1 MTPLQRLM
9 LSRAR
14 TLLAVARLL
23 DKLATRLG
31 VLGVASGGPISF
43 PQLLPVIWA
52 ANLTAAGGLVYNSTK
67 GNRAVCVVDFGGT
80 RAANPF
86 TVSFPANGPDSAF
99 MRVIGSLVYT

>member
-1 MTPLQRLM
+1 
-9 LSRAR
+9 
-14 TLLAVARLL
+14 
-23 DKLATRLG
+23 
-31 VLGVASGGPISF
+31 
-43 PQLLPVIWA
+43 LLPVIWA